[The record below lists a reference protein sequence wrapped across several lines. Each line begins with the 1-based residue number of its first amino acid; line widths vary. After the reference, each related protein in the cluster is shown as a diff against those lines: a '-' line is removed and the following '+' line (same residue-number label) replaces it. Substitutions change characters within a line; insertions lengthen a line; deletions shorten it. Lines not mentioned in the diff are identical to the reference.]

1 MVNTRT
7 DANLSAAVQNALQT
21 LLPQIC
27 EEIREEFRTGFGSSN
42 AGGNPSPVSIHTWLE
57 CVNKQK
63 PHSFKKATVPVDA
76 KNWIS
81 HMEKIF
87 DVMGCEDA
95 FKTRLAV
102 YKFEGNALAWWKAY
116 KQAKGGDAKPF
127 IGYIFPKEH
136 SFISFFPVDHDDRND
151 AKNPDLER
159 GRAGGGHLVKSGRS
173 GVFIQAMVEKKKE
186 TKRAVQVPPRIKS
199 FIDGVVATP
208 LEKIQEPLKS
218 FVWEF
223 EKGDFHHWLDL
234 FNHFDMYFEKYIKPR
249 KDLQLEDDFLEHDPP
264 FPREA
269 VLQILRV
276 VRIILENCTN
286 KHFYSSYE
294 HHLSSLLASTD
305 VDVVE
310 ACLQTLT
317 AFLKSVGKHV
327 IKDAS
332 LSSKLFAFAQG
343 WGGKEEGNGL
353 VACAIENG
361 SDPIA
366 HELGNTLHF
375 EFYVDNDN
383 QGLQIIHLPEV
394 NTCQQS
400 DLELMQRLVLEYKV
414 PVHFRFSLLTRLRF
428 ARAFGS
434 YSARLQYTCI
444 RLHAFMFL
452 VQACSGKTDDAV
464 AFFDTEPEF
473 INELV
478 TLLSYEDA
486 VPERVRILCLLSLVA
501 VCQDHKTA
509 VLAAVTSGAQCGILS
524 SLAQKAID
532 AVASKSSEWSVSFAE
547 ALVSLVTVVVSSSA
561 GCSAMCATG
570 FIPTLLPLLK
580 DTDPQHMH
588 LVSTAVHVLEAFMD
602 YSNPAAVLF
611 RDLGG
616 LDDAIVR
623 LKIEVSH
630 IENGT
635 SSDALVSHHRRS
647 LVKALLRAI
656 SLGAYG
662 LGAGSHVYG
671 SEGSLLPYCLCVIF
685 KKAHDFKGGVFSL
698 AANLMSDLIQQDPT
712 CYPSLEAAGIPS
724 AFLNSINDGVICS
737 AEAITCIPQ
746 CLDALCLNNSGLQA
760 VRDRNALSCLVN
772 IFTNKTYVRVLGDS
786 ASSLSS
792 GLDEMMRHSSSLR
805 EHVMD
810 VLIEILKA
818 IEKLGHGDE
827 VAAVPMETNAEN
839 QDSGKLPELSVD
851 TSLLNVCSFL
861 PDCVNNAAHLL
872 DNVLQNS
879 DTCRV
884 FIEKKGLEA
893 VLQLFTLSLMP
904 SSVSI
909 GQSLAVA
916 FKAFSS
922 QHSASLARALCSF
935 MREHVKSTNELLI
948 SLQGTQLV
956 NVENAKRTKVLRCL
970 SSLEGILLS
979 LSTLTKANSNLVS
992 ELGASDA
999 DVLNY
1004 LGATLREIL
1013 WQQSLYSDPKI
1024 NEKQSVET
1032 MPENVNATV
1041 AGAGDVD
1048 DVAIPGLR
1056 VPARNSSHT
1065 HALEDDFPSILR
1077 SGEVFSQR
1085 SRNRLS
1091 RSRGGRTGRHLIDSD
1106 FLMDN
1111 SETTSQDLKSKSP
1124 EILVMENLNKLASTL
1139 RSFFTSL
1146 LKGFAS
1152 TNHRRGG
1159 SLSAALK
1166 SIGTALAKVF
1176 FEALG
1181 FSGYTLHAGI
1191 DTMTLKCRYLGKVVD
1206 HMGGLISDSRRS
1218 SVHTVM
1224 INNLY
1229 VQGTFKELLNT
1240 FEATSQLLWT
1250 LSGVDHEKGEGSR
1263 LYHSSWLLKTLDS
1276 YCHVLEYFV
1285 NSGCLLS
1292 PASTSQANLVLQ
1304 PAAVGLSIGLFPVP
1318 TEPKVFVRMLQ
1329 SQVLDIILP
1338 VWNHPMFSSCN
1349 AGFVSK
1355 IVTLL
1360 NYVCCGASDAKLSYG
1375 GGSGGTANQRV
1386 SAARVPNESTI
1397 ATIVEM
1403 GFTRR
1408 RAEEAL
1414 RNIGTNSV
1422 EMATEWLFTHPED
1435 HVEEDDE
1442 EMTEALALSLGDTE
1456 KSEDAETG
1464 NVEKAPHIDDILSG
1478 EDRKKVIAY
1487 LIQQLK
1493 LCPLE
1498 TISHTL
1504 ALLLNEDVTTRE
1516 IAAENGIVSVAI
1528 DILANSNLR
1537 TKSGNEMPA
1546 PKCISALLLILDS
1559 LLHSSPKRISDSIE
1573 ETKTGSLP
1581 LPPQELAGKI
1591 SEKSSGYLT
1600 IEEGKRVLD
1609 IISDMIKQNVPGMVM
1624 QAALL
1629 LCARLTKTHTL
1640 ALHFL
1645 EIGGMDALFSIPE
1658 TSFFLVYETV
1668 TSAIIRHLIE
1678 DPQTLQTAMEL
1689 EIRQTVS
1696 APRSAGRILPQA
1708 FLKSMAPLI
1717 SRDPAIFMK
1726 AVTEVCQL
1734 ESSGG
1739 STYVVLSKEKVKE
1752 KDKSK
1757 VSGVEI
1763 GLPENKVKCLK
1774 KIPTNLLDV
1783 IHHMLDTIIE
1793 NPSLDFDEECTT
1805 SSNAMEVDEP
1815 STSKGKSKV
1824 IGTGKESD
1832 NLPVRL
1838 VRIARVT
1845 FVLKLLSD
1853 ILLMYVHA
1861 AGIVLKRD
1869 LEMCHYPGS
1878 NGIIHH
1884 IVHQFL
1890 YPRDESRAKLS
1901 EKASWFLVVLCG
1913 RSSEGRRRVINE
1925 LGKVLFSF
1933 SSSASNSSQGNLLP
1947 DKKVVAF
1954 VDLAY
1959 SVLSKNSS
1967 SGNITGSSDVAK
1979 GMIDGGL
1986 IPCLSSI
1993 LRVLDLDHPDAFK
2006 VVNIILM
2013 VLESLTRAAI
2023 APEQLSLSDSAK
2035 KKNAESSGTGSDNQ
2049 TADPNRTSQHDVTV
2063 TEGTHQQTPHEES
2076 DSHSNLNQ
2084 PAVQEMG
2091 VDMDE
2096 TETVGFMHGEMEDSG
2111 QLHNSDQIEMAF
2123 HVDDRGGD
2131 NTGDEDDDMGDDDDD
2146 NDEDGDNEDDDIAE
2160 DGPTL
2165 MSLADTDVEDHDEA
2179 ELRDEYDN
2187 DMVDEEDDDY
2197 HENRVI
2203 EVRWRESVDRLDHIQ
2218 VHGQLGI
2225 ARGLIGMAAES
2236 LERVNAH
2243 NLFGVGRSL
2252 GSDRRRQQ
2260 NGTSIETSG
2269 TEGNGLQHPL
2279 LSRPSQSGDLG
2290 SIRSSRGTSYR
2301 NLESLSGGYVAP
2313 VLPHDHV
2320 HSGVPPTP
2328 LGDNSVGMESMYTS
2342 GRRGLGDSRWTD
2354 GQPQAGGQAAA
2365 IAQTVEEQFLSQLRT
2380 AAQSSSPIIQSNS
2393 ASLVNQSDAPVADN
2407 TQLVAGL
2414 DSSSQQSEDHHV
2426 EIDQNAMHLPPN
2438 QIGEGDI
2445 NPQQAHSSVVVE
2457 QTGEDL
2463 QAHGTSSDL
2472 MPSSTCQD
2480 NMETGEGD
2488 GNVNEQEMC
2497 GDRLSATANVTERN
2511 ENADPLQS
2519 SEQNT
2524 QFAQDNSQI
2533 AQSDETGAAS
2543 VAPNENGIDPTFLE
2557 ALPEDLRAEV
2567 LASQQARSTPALAV
2581 SSVAE
2586 DIDPEFLAALPPDIQ
2601 AEVLAQQR
2609 AQRVVQQAEG
2619 QPVDMDNASIIA
2631 TFSADL
2637 RHEVLLTS
2645 SESVLSALPSSLLA
2659 EAQMLRD
2666 RAMSHYHARS
2676 LVGSNHRVFTG
2687 RTGAEFDRQTVI
2699 SECLKGIE
2707 VDGEPL
2713 LDADGLKGL
2722 VRLLRLAQ
2730 PLAKGLLQRLFL
2742 NLSAH
2747 GCTREII
2754 VNMLLNMIKPETE
2767 GPVGRLTK
2775 RNSQRLYGCQSN
2787 VVYGRSQL
2795 IDGLPPQVLL
2805 QILEIL
2811 NYLATN
2817 HSCVADILFYFN
2829 STRGLESL
2837 NTGIYDMN
2845 DKGKGKV
2852 LEGEEIPQPDG
2863 LSMECD
2869 VPILLFTKLLNH
2881 RNTDHLE
2888 QVLGLLH
2895 VVVYNAASKLDCNSP
2910 TEPAVTNSEDIPS
2923 NEAAGHPQ
2931 EDSSVGGTE
2940 SDSVN
2945 KNINN
2950 GLSASTDQ
2958 KSVMMNDIF
2967 LKLPQAALQNLCS
2980 LLGHEGLSDKVYT
2993 LTGELLKKLA
3003 SIAPSHRK
3011 FFIVE
3016 LSDLARSLSSKAVQ
3030 ELITLR
3036 NTQMLGLSTGSMAG
3050 SSVLRILQTLNSLTL
3065 VDGNKS
3071 KGAESDGNQ
3080 EHVTMWKLHVSLEPL
3095 WQELSEC
3102 IGVTESQLGQ
3112 GSLSSVVNANVG
3124 DPPLPLGTRRLL
3136 PFIEAFLVLCDKL
3149 QENRSLLQQDNV
3161 CATESKIKQ
3170 SITSSSQSQ
3179 TTEGTV
3185 TFTRFAEKHRRLLNA
3200 FVRQDPVLLE
3210 KSLSMLL
3217 KVPKLMDFDNK
3228 RSYFRSRIRKQHE
3241 QLLAGPLR
3249 VTVRRAYVLEDSY
3262 NQLRMRS
3269 IQDMKGR
3276 LNVHFRGEEGIDAGG
3291 LTREWYQLLSRVIF
3305 DKGALLFTTGGNNA
3319 TFQPNPNSVYQTE
3332 HLSYFK
3338 FVGRVVAKALFDG
3351 QLLDV
3356 YFTRSF
3362 YKHIL
3367 GVKVTYHDIEAVD
3380 PDYYKNLKWMLE
3392 NDVSD
3397 IPDLTFSMDAD
3408 EEKHILYEKTEVSD
3422 YELKPGGGN
3431 IRVTEETKHE
3441 YVDLVAD
3448 HKLTNAIR
3456 PQINSFLEGF
3466 GELIPR
3472 ELITMFNDKELELL
3486 ISGLPEIN
3494 LNDLQANTEYSGYT
3508 AVSNAVTWFWEVVKA
3523 FNKEDRARLLQFVT
3537 GTSKVPLEGFK
3548 ALQGISGPQRF
3559 QIHKAYGAPERLP
3572 SAHTCFNQLDLPEYK
3587 SKEQLQ
3593 ERLLLA
3599 IHEGSEEA
3607 VDIYDVQL
3615 DTKWSLIILRDE
3627 KKTGDKQDSRTTA
3640 DLGFK
3645 NATSFVKQPHCR
3657 KWFCCIQGPL
3667 VES

>member
-1 MVNTRT
+1 MKV
-7 DANLSAAVQNALQT
+7 V
-21 LLPQIC
+21 
-27 EEIREEFRTGFGSSN
+27 
-42 AGGNPSPVSIHTWLE
+42 
-57 CVNKQK
+57 
-63 PHSFKKATVPVDA
+63 
-76 KNWIS
+76 
-81 HMEKIF
+81 
-87 DVMGCEDA
+87 
-95 FKTRLAV
+95 
-102 YKFEGNALAWWKAY
+102 
-116 KQAKGGDAKPF
+116 
-127 IGYIFPKEH
+127 
-136 SFISFFPVDHDDRND
+136 RND
-151 AKNPDLER
+151 ILLCRE
-159 GRAGGGHLVKSGRS
+159 
-173 GVFIQAMVEKKKE
+173 VELIIIMKLKRR
-186 TKRAVQVPPRIKS
+186 RAVQVPPRIKS

-234 FNHFDMYFEKYIKPR
+234 FSHFDTYFKKYIKPR

-264 FPREA
+264 FPREV

-317 AFLKSVGKHV
+317 TFLKSVGKHV

-353 VACAIENG
+353 VACTIENG

-400 DLELMQRLVLEYKV
+400 DLELMQQLVLEYKV
-414 PVHFRFSLLTRLRF
+414 PIHFRFSLLTRLRF

-501 VCQDHKTA
+501 VCQDRKTA
-509 VLAAVTSGAQCGILS
+509 VLTAVTSGAQCGILS

-547 ALVSLVTVVVSSSA
+547 ALVSLVTVLVSSSA
-561 GCSAMCATG
+561 GCSAMRETG

-588 LVSTAVHVLEAFMD
+588 LVSTAVHVLEAYMD

-611 RDLGG
+611 RYLGG

-662 LGAGSHVYG
+662 PGAGSHVYG

-724 AFLNSINDGVICS
+724 AFLNSIKDGVICS
-737 AEAITCIPQ
+737 AETITCIPQ
-746 CLDALCLNNSGLQA
+746 CLDALCLNNSGLQS

-792 GLDEMMRHSSSLR
+792 GLDELMRHSSSLR
-805 EHVMD
+805 GHVMD

-818 IEKLGHGDE
+818 IEKLGHGAE

-851 TSLLNVCSFL
+851 ASLLNVGSFL

-872 DNVLQNS
+872 ENVLQNS

-893 VLQLFTLSLMP
+893 VLQLFTLPLMP

-916 FKAFSS
+916 FKPFSS

-935 MREHVKSTNELLI
+935 MREHIKSTNELLI

-956 NVENAKRTKVLRCL
+956 NVENAKRSKVLRCL
-970 SSLEGILLS
+970 SSLEGILS
-979 LSTLTKANSNLVS
+979 LFTLTKANSNLVS

-1041 AGAGDVD
+1041 AEAGDVD

-1091 RSRGGRTGRHLIDSD
+1091 RSRGGRTGRHLDPLHNDYD

-1124 EILVMENLNKLASTL
+1124 EILVMENLNKLASTV

-1159 SLSAALK
+1159 SLSAALN

-1250 LSGVDHEKGEGSR
+1250 LSGVDHGKGEGSR
-1263 LYHSSWLLKTLDS
+1263 LYHSSWLLKTLES

-1360 NYVCCGASDAKLSYG
+1360 NYVCCGASDAKLSNG

-1386 SAARVPNESTI
+1386 SAPRVPNESTI

-1414 RNIGTNSV
+1414 RNIGRNSV

-1442 EMTEALALSLGDTE
+1442 EMAEALALSLGGSSETPKVDDTE

-1478 EDRKKVIAY
+1478 ITKLVQSNDAIAFPLTDILITLCNRDKGEDRKKVISY

-1546 PKCISALLLILDS
+1546 PKCISALLLILDG

-1581 LPPQELAGKI
+1581 LPPQEFAGKI

-1600 IEEGKRVLD
+1600 IEEGKRVLN

-1658 TSFFLVYETV
+1658 TSFFRVYETV

-1726 AVTEVCQL
+1726 AVTTVCQL

-1739 STYVVLSKEKVKE
+1739 STYVVLSKEKEKE

-1763 GLPENKVKCLK
+1763 GLPENKVKCQK
-1774 KIPTNLLDV
+1774 KIPTNLLQV

-1793 NPSLDFDEECTT
+1793 NPSLDLDEECTT
-1805 SSNAMEVDEP
+1805 SLNAMEVDEP

-1824 IGTGKESD
+1824 TGTGKESE

-1869 LEMCHYPGS
+1869 LEMCHCPGS

-1913 RSSEGRRRVINE
+1913 CSSEGRRRVINE

-1959 SVLSKNSS
+1959 SLLSKNSS
-1967 SGNITGSSDVAK
+1967 SSNITGSSDVGK

-1993 LRVLDLDHPDAFK
+1993 LRVLDLDHPDASK
-2006 VVNIILM
+2006 VVNIILK

-2023 APEQLSLSDSAK
+2023 ASEQLSLSDSAK
-2035 KKNAESSGTGSDNQ
+2035 KKKAESSGTGSDNQ
-2049 TADPNRTSQHDVTV
+2049 TADPNRNSQQDVTG

-2084 PAVQEMG
+2084 LAVQEMG

-2111 QLHNSDQIEMAF
+2111 RLHNSDQIEMAF

-2146 NDEDGDNEDDDIAE
+2146 NDEDGENEDDDIAE
-2160 DGPTL
+2160 DGPALT
-2165 MSLADTDVEDHDEA
+2165 SLADTDVEDHDEA
-2179 ELRDEYDN
+2179 ELRDEYDD

-2203 EVRWRESVDRLDHIQ
+2203 EVRWRESVDRLDHIH

-2243 NLFGVGRSL
+2243 NLFGVGRPL
-2252 GSDRRRQQ
+2252 GSDPQRQQ

-2354 GQPQAGGQAAA
+2354 DGQPQAGGQAAA
-2365 IAQTVEEQFLSQLRT
+2365 IAQAVEEQFLSQLRT
-2380 AAQSSSPIIQSNS
+2380 AAQSSSPIIQSNL

-2426 EIDQNAMHLPPN
+2426 EIDQNAMHLQAN

-2472 MPSSTCQD
+2472 VPSSTCQD

-2488 GNVNEQEMC
+2488 GNVNEQVETPCNFILCLFLSYTDTYSDMFIHDPFQEMR
-2497 GDRLSATANVTERN
+2497 GDRLSATANVTGDHQLVTEGDNEPNFGDYHAPVRETADVDMNVADSEGN

-2524 QFAQDNSQI
+2524 QVAQDNSQI

-2557 ALPEDLRAEV
+2557 ALPEYLRAEV
-2567 LASQQARSTPALAV
+2567 LASQQARSTPAPAV
-2581 SSVAE
+2581 SSVVAE

-2631 TFSADL
+2631 TFPADL

-2676 LVGSNHRVFTG
+2676 LVGSNQRVFTR
-2687 RTGAEFDRQTVI
+2687 RTGAGFDRQTVI

-2754 VNMLLNMIKPETE
+2754 VNLLLNMIKPETE

-2795 IDGLPPQVLL
+2795 IDGLPPQVLR

-2852 LEGEEIPQPDG
+2852 LEGEEITQPDG

-2881 RNTDHLE
+2881 RNIDHLE

-2910 TEPAVTNSEDIPS
+2910 TEPAVTNSEDLSS

-2958 KSVMMNDIF
+2958 KSVMMKDIF
-2967 LKLPQAALQNLCS
+2967 LKLPQADLQNLCS
-2980 LLGHEGLSDKVYT
+2980 LLGHEGLSGKVYT

-3102 IGVTESQLGQ
+3102 IAVTESQLGQ
-3112 GSLSSVVNANVG
+3112 GSLSSVVVNANVG
-3124 DPPLPLGTRRLL
+3124 DPPLPLGTHRLL

-3149 QENRSLLQQDNV
+3149 QENCSLLQQDNA
-3161 CATESKIKQ
+3161 CATESKLKQ

-3185 TFTRFAEKHRRLLNA
+3185 TFTRFDEKHRRLLNA
-3200 FVRQDPVLLE
+3200 FVRQDPGLME
-3210 KSLSMLL
+3210 KFLSMLL
-3217 KVPKLMDFDNK
+3217 KAPK
-3228 RSYFRSRIRKQHE
+3228 E
-3241 QLLAGPLR
+3241 
-3249 VTVRRAYVLEDSY
+3249 
-3262 NQLRMRS
+3262 
-3269 IQDMKGR
+3269 
-3276 LNVHFRGEEGIDAGG
+3276 
-3291 LTREWYQLLSRVIF
+3291 
-3305 DKGALLFTTGGNNA
+3305 TT
-3319 TFQPNPNSVYQTE
+3319 
-3332 HLSYFK
+3332 
-3338 FVGRVVAKALFDG
+3338 LFDG

-3448 HKLTNAIR
+3448 HKLTSAIR

-3472 ELITMFNDKELELL
+3472 ELISMFNDKELELL

-3508 AVSNAVTWFWEVVKA
+3508 AASNAVTWFWEVVKA

-3599 IHEGSEEA
+3599 IHEGSE
-3607 VDIYDVQL
+3607 
-3615 DTKWSLIILRDE
+3615 
-3627 KKTGDKQDSRTTA
+3627 
-3640 DLGFK
+3640 GFG
-3645 NATSFVKQPHCR
+3645 F
-3657 KWFCCIQGPL
+3657 G
-3667 VES
+3667 